1 MSAGGEFNYEFTA
14 WMPERIVAFVAN
26 KGGVYYTALFQDV
39 ARSVL
44 ALLFVGKNDLIFRTV
59 TLTGLFAL
67 NRRAGVTM
75 GIDPATGNWTCSWQ
89 IGRNVTSL

>member
-44 ALLFVGKNDLIFRTV
+44 SL
-59 TLTGLFAL
+59 TL
-67 NRRAGVTM
+67 R
-75 GIDPATGNWTCSWQ
+75 WQ
-89 IGRNVTSL
+89 E